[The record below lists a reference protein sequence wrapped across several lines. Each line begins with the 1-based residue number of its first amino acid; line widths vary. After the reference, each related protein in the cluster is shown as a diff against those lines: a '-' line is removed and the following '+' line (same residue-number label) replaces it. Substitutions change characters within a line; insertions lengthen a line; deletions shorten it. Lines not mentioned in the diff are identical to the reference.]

1 MTDKQELNKEMTNA
15 AATILEI
22 CQGSGGSRG
31 GSGTGGSSTDTM
43 AAIHA
48 WNETV

>member
-1 MTDKQELNKEMTNA
+1 MTDKQELDKEMTNA
-15 AATILEI
+15 AATMLEI
-22 CQGSGGSRG
+22 CQGAGGSRG
-31 GSGTGGSSTDTM
+31 GGGGGGSTDTM